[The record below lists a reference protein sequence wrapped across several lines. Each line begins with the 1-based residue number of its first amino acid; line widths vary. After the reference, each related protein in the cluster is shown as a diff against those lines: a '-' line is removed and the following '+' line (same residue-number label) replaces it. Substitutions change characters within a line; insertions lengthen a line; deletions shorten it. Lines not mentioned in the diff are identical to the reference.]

1 MVQTS
6 LLRRSL
12 RSCSLVRSGLFGPI
26 FGTNQ
31 IPLGWGAN
39 WCDFGVLRSSRNKV
53 AGLTLAAAIAMP
65 SQRGYPKGE
74 ALAGRINLALS
85 FLFEQGTNGCR
96 INTMLELFGRRFV
109 PVPNNSVAS
118 EARNGREQHNC
129 LCCVGI
135 RRVWRCTKCRQTHGP

>member
-12 RSCSLVRSGLFGPI
+12 RSCSLVRSGLFAR
-26 FGTNQ
+26 Q
-31 IPLGWGAN
+31 IWPRRG
-39 WCDFGVLRSSRNKV
+39 GVLKWSKCCG
-53 AGLTLAAAIAMP
+53 GLTIAAAIAMP